1 MDIRFYLSL
10 FMRRIH
16 WFLFFVIL
24 GATAGII
31 FAKAL
36 PAVYVSRALLLV
48 ESQQIPGNLAESTV
62 QTAATEQLQI
72 IQQRILTRETL
83 LDMASRLNIYTPQNG
98 FPQAPASADAR
109 VADLRSRI
117 AFSVQGGGGDARRG
131 PVGATL
137 VTISVD
143 APTADLSA
151 TLAND
156 MVTRVLREDV
166 SMRTTTARQT
176 LQFFEQEVARLES
189 QLADKNAE
197 ILKFKEANRA
207 SLPEGIDYRRSQ
219 LAALQPQIDELQRGL
234 DALSLRRDRMVRQHD
249 AIRQLN
255 GVEVGPDSAFARS
268 LSDIDLQ
275 INDLQGR
282 KAGLES
288 QREEHQLAID
298 AAPSVAG
305 QLEALERD
313 YSLLQSQYSQASANR
328 SQAQTGD
335 TIEALSKGQ
344 RIAVIENAVAPIA
357 PTKPNR
363 KLIAAGGVGA
373 GAALGFVLVMLVGL
387 LSPAVR
393 RPIELSNKLG
403 IAPLAVLPRV
413 NSPRDSIRRWLSV
426 AGSGFFLLAVMLLA
440 LWLVDQT
447 VMPLEA
453 LIGQLR

>member
-31 FAKAL
+31 FAKML
-36 PAVYVSRALLLV
+36 PPVFVSRALLLV
-48 ESQQIPGNLAESTV
+48 ESQQIPGNLAASTV
-62 QTAATEQLQI
+62 QTGASEQLQI

-83 LDMASRLNIYTPQNG
+83 LDMASRLNIYTERNG
-98 FPQAPASADAR
+98 FTGGPVSADAR

-117 AFSVQGGGGDARRG
+117 KFVIQGGGDPRRG
-131 PVGATL
+131 AVGATI

-151 TLAND
+151 TVANEL
-156 MVTRVLREDV
+156 VTLVLREDV

-176 LQFFEQEVARLES
+176 LQFFEQEVERLQS
-189 QLADKNAE
+189 QLADKNAQ
-197 ILKFKEANRA
+197 ILKFKEDNREA
-207 SLPEGIDYRRSQ
+207 LPDGTDYRRGQ
-219 LAALQPQIDELQRGL
+219 LAALMPQIDEMQRGL
-234 DALSLRRDRMVRQHD
+234 DALNQQRERMVRQHD

-255 GVEVGPDSAFARS
+255 GVQIGPDSAFARNLAELDARIADVQS
-268 LSDIDLQ
+268 RKDGLEAQQADLQ
-275 INDLQGR
+275 TTLD
-282 KAGLES
+282 E
-288 QREEHQLAID
+288 
-298 AAPSVAG
+298 APSVAL
-305 QLEALERD
+305 QLESLERD
-313 YSLLQSQYSQASANR
+313 YALLQSQYSQAAANR

-344 RIAVIENAVAPIA
+344 RVSVIENAVAPRVA
-357 PTKPNR
+357 TKPNR
-363 KLIAAGGVGA
+363 KLIAAAGVGG
-373 GAALGFVLVMLVGL
+373 GAAIGFALVMLVGL
-387 LSPAVR
+387 LNPTIR
-393 RPIELSNKLG
+393 RPVELSNKLG

-413 NSPRDSIRRWLSV
+413 SSPRDSIRRWVSV